1 MIRLAS
7 QNEAIEILN
16 EKQNVDKIGIVTE
29 RLIYQPW
36 IVQIDKFKMMFV
48 FWMVDG
54 DTCEVHIACKK
65 DSILKCREMA
75 KEILNFLFNYG
86 VKRVI
91 TDCPKGKIS
100 NFVTKLGMSPYKT
113 DGETKYFEVLSWL

>member
-7 QNEAIEILN
+7 QDEAIKILN
-16 EKQNVDKIGIVTE
+16 EKQNVDSIGLVTE

-36 IVQIDKFKMMFV
+36 IVQVDHYKMMFV

-54 DTCEVHIACKK
+54 DTCNVHVACKK

-75 KEILNFLFNYG
+75 KEILDFLFSYG
-86 VKRVI
+86 VKRVT

-100 NFVTKLGMSPYKT
+100 NFVTKLGFAPYRT
-113 DGETKYFEVLSWL
+113 DGDTMHFEVYCD